1 MVDMMVTLALVVVAT
16 VVPVLTLVRD
26 GRNSPAPSDSARRAL
41 RHVTLAAVVAAAS
54 LGAVLTLTAS
64 ALLGGVPALPGASPR
79 VLIAVPAVALVGY
92 LGVLTLGELTL
103 PRPTGPVREAHVLR
117 RSPGDVAP
125 PTDRHLVR
133 AWAGTTFGTA
143 VVLALVASGPRTVSR
158 IVGRYE
164 SVTAAPFPG
173 WWTGLPVVA
182 SVAVTL
188 LAVAAV
194 TRLIASRSAL
204 AGVDPA
210 WDLWLRRRVARRALR
225 SVQLVL
231 GLTVAGL
238 LLIASVGLRGLASGG
253 DGMRA
258 APPSPV
264 HEVAGWTL
272 TAVALAVG
280 VLALVLALR
289 PARDP
294 APQPSPAPEAEVS
307 R

>member
-1 MVDMMVTLALVVVAT
+1 MVDMMVISALVVAAT
-16 VVPVLTLVRD
+16 VVPVLALVRD
-26 GRNSPAPSDSARRAL
+26 GRNSPAPSDAARRAL
-41 RHVTLAAVVAAAS
+41 RHVTLAAMVAAAS
-54 LGAVLTLTAS
+54 LGAALTLTAS
-64 ALLGGVPALPGASPR
+64 AFSGGLLVFLGLSPR
-79 VLIAVPAVALVGY
+79 ALVVAPVAALVLY
-92 LGVLTLGELTL
+92 LGVLAVGELTL

-117 RSPGDVAP
+117 RSPGDIAP
-125 PTDRHLVR
+125 IADRDLVR
-133 AWAGTTFGTA
+133 AWAATTFGTA
-143 VVLALVASGPRTVSR
+143 VVLTLVASGPRTVSR
-158 IVGRYE
+158 VVGRYE
-164 SVTAAPFPG
+164 SVSAAPFPG

-182 SVAVTL
+182 TIAVTL

-194 TRLIASRSAL
+194 IRLIASRSAL

-225 SVQLVL
+225 SAQLVL

-238 LLIASVGLRGLASGG
+238 LLIASVGLRGLASGA

-264 HEVAGWTL
+264 YEVAGWTL

-280 VLALVLALR
+280 VLALVVALR

-294 APQPSPAPEAEVS
+294 APEPSPAPEAAVS
-307 R
+307 P